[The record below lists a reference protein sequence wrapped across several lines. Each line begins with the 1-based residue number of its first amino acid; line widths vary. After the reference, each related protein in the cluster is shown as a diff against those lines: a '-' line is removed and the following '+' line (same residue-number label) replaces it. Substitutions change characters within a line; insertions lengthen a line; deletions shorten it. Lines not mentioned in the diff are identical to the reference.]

1 MKKLFLFLF
10 VSSIITAQKKV
21 KNGTIYIDH
30 PGIELINEFNE
41 AFVNADT
48 ITLDRILDEK
58 VKIKNG
64 KITLDPPLWII
75 QSDTVKQMYS
85 MPALEK
91 WAKHSHGNFKNTDY
105 ADQVHFMHPT
115 KRQYIKFSELYPVN
129 STLVLAYKKLLD
141 Q

>member
-64 KITLDPPLWII
+64 LSLNKDEKGSNKQRII
-75 QSDTVKQMYS
+75 SSSKYWNANVRHLSIKQG
-85 MPALEK
+85 P
-91 WAKHSHGNFKNTDY
+91 G
-105 ADQVHFMHPT
+105 
-115 KRQYIKFSELYPVN
+115 YPD
-129 STLVLAYKKLLD
+129 AIEYKKGKQLWV
-141 Q
+141 QTWETI